1 MAALAALVLTLAAA
15 AAPALDDPGAGASA
29 PIAASAAGN
38 SAPATTTS
46 AAAGP
51 TTAPQLGADAI
62 IGTPNIGTPTVGTP
76 HIGAAATEADASH
89 GFPAGPVLPLLG
101 FALCGGAALVFAR
114 RKQQATPKMLEI
126 VETHGLGGRRSLIVA
141 RIAGETVLLGASE
154 AGLTLLLARPGET
167 VTQAQPEA
175 HRPGAAE
182 AAAAPPASGAGALG
196 STWLG
201 KLRLARSHDQIPEAK
216 EPSFEELLALDAAAR
231 GKSRSAPGT
240 PLVEPALLRQP
251 LDPLAESAEDQE
263 LRRKLAQGRSGR
275 IA

>member
-15 AAPALDDPGAGASA
+15 APALDDPGAGAGTA
-29 PIAASAAGN
+29 IAASASGDSASTSGAGA
-38 SAPATTTS
+38 SS
-46 AAAGP
+46 AAAAPASAAQIGGIP
-51 TTAPQLGADAI
+51 T
-62 IGTPNIGTPTVGTP
+62 IGTPTIGTP
-76 HIGAAATEADASH
+76 HIGAAPSAQAETSH
-89 GFPAGPVLPLLG
+89 GFPAGPVLPILG

-141 RIAGETVLLGASE
+141 RIAGETVLLGSSE
-154 AGLTLLLARPGET
+154 AGLSLLLARPGET
-167 VTQAQPEA
+167 VTQAQSEA
-175 HRPGAAE
+175 HRPI
-182 AAAAPPASGAGALG
+182 AAASPPAPVAGALG

-201 KLRLARSHDQIPEAK
+201 KLRLARSHEQGPEIK

-231 GKSRSAPGT
+231 SKSRSAPAT